1 MIVKENELDMIRIVM
16 KLLADAS
23 YNRGKLEMNL
33 THQDFEKWRNA
44 HIEELLNAADTN
56 VEELLNAADAH
67 QDFEKWRNAHIEE
80 LLNAANIKSEESNG
94 GCENGACTIHYKD

>member
-44 HIEELLNAADTN
+44 HIEELLNAA
-56 VEELLNAADAH
+56 
-67 QDFEKWRNAHIEE
+67 
-80 LLNAANIKSEESNG
+80 NIKSEESNG